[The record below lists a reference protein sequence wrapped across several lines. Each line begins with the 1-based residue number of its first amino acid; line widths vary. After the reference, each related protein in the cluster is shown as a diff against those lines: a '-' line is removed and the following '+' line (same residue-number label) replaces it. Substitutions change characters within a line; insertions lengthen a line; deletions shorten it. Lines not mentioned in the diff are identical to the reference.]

1 MQRTSR
7 KPYGILVPRGMVE
20 LTAID
25 ITHHAIVTSGPFY
38 HKEFHRAICGR
49 GVHAQSEVVNCLA
62 VAEQV
67 GGAL

>member
-1 MQRTSR
+1 MHEQKT
-7 KPYGILVPRGMVE
+7 LWNTGMVE
-20 LTAID
+20 LKR
-25 ITHHAIVTSGPFY
+25 HHAIVTSGPFY